1 MRWSPLTAIHE
12 ADVAE
17 VAAGVVGIPAAA
29 LPNDFIVARGIDA
42 FVPTLA
48 QNHKTM
54 RKLVDGGTTIL
65 CAAGAGAVVRHIFRK
80 PTWAQ
85 WIQYTGTVFGG
96 SRIATGVFQLFGLQY
111 QLSEVTP
118 IDAQI
123 GNIYNPSHPAVQMAA
138 AQAALPAGA
147 SGVTTDVYSAI
158 PAAGSTG
165 PGGLI

>member
-1 MRWSPLTAIHE
+1 MRLNPLSAIHE
-12 ADVAE
+12 ADVID
-17 VAAGVVGIPAAA
+17 VTAGVVGIPLAS
-29 LPNDFIVARGIDA
+29 LPNDFVYARVIDK

-48 QNHKTM
+48 QNHQTT
-54 RKLVDGGTTIL
+54 RKFVDGGTTIL
-65 CAAGAGAVVRHIFRK
+65 SAALSGAFVRHVLRQ

-96 SRIATGVFQLFGLQY
+96 ARIATGLFGLVGLKY

-138 AQAALPAGA
+138 AHAALPAGA